1 MDYLLSIK
9 TFDKQIIVDKYQYS
23 HVNTPFYI
31 IEEMLDLLP
40 FEIFF
45 NKDYKWLDPGCGYG
59 YFSIVLYQRLFK
71 CLRPFFISNTVT
83 HNHIVE
89 NMLYMVD
96 INPIMV
102 EYVKNLFGENA
113 NVICNDFVSWN
124 TDLKFD
130 FIIGNPPYVIGTKK
144 VPTNN
149 SLVKKNDGTTIW
161 HQFIKKSIN
170 VLHTNGYLS
179 FIIPCLWMRKDKA
192 NMYDYM
198 NTYKIHYIKCFNNT
212 QSNKI
217 FNQQCQTP
225 TSIFV
230 LQNKLC
236 KFEQKH
242 VHIYDQPTSSYIIYR
257 YSFGDPIPMFAASII
272 QELQPYVNK
281 YGSLAKYVSKTN
293 LPSSKIKI
301 QKEENDTFKYKNIKT
316 CLLDKIQP
324 YLVYEYSDKPLPF
337 YNCQKL
343 VLAHKMY
350 GFSYFDKNGEFG
362 ISSRDNYIIH
372 GLRENELF
380 ILNKFF
386 NKKST
391 IFLFEC
397 CRYRMK
403 CIEKCL
409 FELIPNILNMDEL
422 NFSIDFLFSKS
433 SQKMKYTNEFNKNY
447 NQI

>member
-1 MDYLLSIK
+1 
-9 TFDKQIIVDKYQYS
+9 
-23 HVNTPFYI
+23 
-31 IEEMLDLLP
+31 
-40 FEIFF
+40 
-45 NKDYKWLDPGCGYG
+45 
-59 YFSIVLYQRLFK
+59 
-71 CLRPFFISNTVT
+71 
-83 HNHIVE
+83 
-89 NMLYMVD
+89 
-96 INPIMV
+96 
-102 EYVKNLFGENA
+102 
-113 NVICNDFVSWN
+113 
-124 TDLKFD
+124 
-130 FIIGNPPYVIGTKK
+130 
-144 VPTNN
+144 
-149 SLVKKNDGTTIW
+149 
-161 HQFIKKSIN
+161 
-170 VLHTNGYLS
+170 
-179 FIIPCLWMRKDKA
+179 
-192 NMYDYM
+192 
-198 NTYKIHYIKCFNNT
+198 
-212 QSNKI
+212 
-217 FNQQCQTP
+217 
-225 TSIFV
+225 
-230 LQNKLC
+230 
-236 KFEQKH
+236 
-242 VHIYDQPTSSYIIYR
+242 
-257 YSFGDPIPMFAASII
+257 MFAASII